1 MILTAERHGKWRRL
15 LTATTTVVAI
25 CLGVLVVQSGT
36 ANAAAGA
43 QCYSWSGSAPY
54 KSATQV
60 VMFRG
65 YYDIEWCGRGNK
77 VTEFRVIRCEAG
89 SVKGTF
95 VKSTDQDCQPRQA
108 LGGPSLRIYGN
119 MWGYPQLAR
128 FSGEG

>member
-1 MILTAERHGKWRRL
+1 
-15 LTATTTVVAI
+15 
-25 CLGVLVVQSGT
+25 
-36 ANAAAGA
+36 
-43 QCYSWSGSAPY
+43 
-54 KSATQV
+54 
-60 VMFRG
+60 MFRG

-119 MWGYPQLAR
+119 MWGYPTIGSIQRGGVNYGRGKLNIHYELTLYPDGR
-128 FSGEG
+128 ITGTTGG